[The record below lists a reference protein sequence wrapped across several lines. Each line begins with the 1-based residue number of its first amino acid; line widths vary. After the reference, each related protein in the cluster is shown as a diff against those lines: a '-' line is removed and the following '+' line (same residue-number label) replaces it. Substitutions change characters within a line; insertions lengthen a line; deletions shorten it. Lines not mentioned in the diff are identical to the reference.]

1 MPQLLHPFLKADL
14 PYLPN
19 LIFFVKRD
27 AIFYKIFKRFPNL
40 FFELIGQPPALARGY
55 RFESIEVKEPSFR
68 IDGVFLPP
76 EDASPKIVFFA
87 EVQFQ
92 KDQSLYHRFFSEL
105 FLYLYRNQVSYD
117 DWYGVLL
124 FPRQG
129 LEPDNSTIHRSLL
142 NGPQVQ
148 CLYLDQ
154 LEPDE
159 QPLGINLVQLMTESE
174 ERMVERA
181 RQLIVRARQEEI
193 GNLSREEIIE
203 VIATIA
209 VYKFANLSRQEVE
222 AMLGLS
228 VEQTRVY
235 QEAKEEGLEQGLE
248 RGLEQGLERGRREAK
263 LELVPRMLARGFTV
277 EEVAELLDLEV
288 EQVRQVSQ
296 PPSQ

>member
-1 MPQLLHPFLKADL
+1 MRVCPQA
-14 PYLPN
+14 
-19 LIFFVKRD
+19 
-27 AIFYKIFKRFPNL
+27 
-40 FFELIGQPPALARGY
+40 
-55 RFESIEVKEPSFR
+55 
-68 IDGVFLPP
+68 
-76 EDASPKIVFFA
+76 
-87 EVQFQ
+87 
-92 KDQSLYHRFFSEL
+92 FSH
-105 FLYLYRNQVSYD
+105 
-117 DWYGVLL
+117 
-124 FPRQG
+124 
-129 LEPDNSTIHRSLL
+129 T
-142 NGPQVQ
+142 QVQ

-154 LEPDE
+154 LEDPDE

-181 RQLIVRARQEEI
+181 RQLIVRARQEET

-248 RGLEQGLERGRREAK
+248 QGIEQGLERGRQEGKLEAK

-277 EEVAELLDLEV
+277 EEVAELLGLEV

-296 PPSQ
+296 PSQ